1 MATYL
6 HRMYKQCNII
16 FKNVLTF
23 YCIYSFILLDR
34 IGAHKCT
41 LKAVVLFNPIV

>member
-6 HRMYKQCNII
+6 HRMYKQYNII
-16 FKNVLTF
+16 FKSVLSF

-34 IGAHKCT
+34 IGAHQCT
-41 LKAVVLFNPIV
+41 LKAVVLFSPIV